1 MSFKFPYSR
10 QKVDNADIRSVIK
23 VLKSDFL
30 TQGPV
35 VKEFEKKLSHFSGAK
50 FVSAVNSAT
59 SGLYLAC
66 RALGLKKNDFAWT
79 TPNTFVSS
87 ANCII
92 NCGANI
98 DFVDINKKNFN
109 IDVNALEKKLK
120 KNIKKKLPK
129 IVIPINFAGCP
140 YDQKKLAYLAK
151 KYNFKIIEDASH
163 AIGAKNDKQKVGN
176 CNWSDAV
183 VYSFHPVKIITTGEG
198 GAVLTNDKNLYEKI
212 NILRTHG
219 ITRDPKLMSKKNRS
233 YWYYEQV
240 DIGYNFR
247 ISDIHAALG
256 KSQLKKINQF
266 VRLRNSIAKFY
277 KSKLHNLPIRFQEV
291 EKKYIS
297 SYHLFVISLTN
308 PINIKNYDKI
318 FKFLRQKNILVNLH
332 YLPVHKQPFY
342 KKIKYLKNKKF
353 ENSEKYAKSAL
364 SLPIYPGLKKNNLT
378 YICNYLKQALKK
390 FG

>member
-120 KNIKKKLPK
+120 KTIKKKL
-129 IVIPINFAGCP
+129 
-140 YDQKKLAYLAK
+140 
-151 KYNFKIIEDASH
+151 
-163 AIGAKNDKQKVGN
+163 
-176 CNWSDAV
+176 
-183 VYSFHPVKIITTGEG
+183 
-198 GAVLTNDKNLYEKI
+198 
-212 NILRTHG
+212 
-219 ITRDPKLMSKKNRS
+219 
-233 YWYYEQV
+233 
-240 DIGYNFR
+240 
-247 ISDIHAALG
+247 
-256 KSQLKKINQF
+256 
-266 VRLRNSIAKFY
+266 
-277 KSKLHNLPIRFQEV
+277 
-291 EKKYIS
+291 
-297 SYHLFVISLTN
+297 
-308 PINIKNYDKI
+308 
-318 FKFLRQKNILVNLH
+318 
-332 YLPVHKQPFY
+332 
-342 KKIKYLKNKKF
+342 
-353 ENSEKYAKSAL
+353 
-364 SLPIYPGLKKNNLT
+364 
-378 YICNYLKQALKK
+378 
-390 FG
+390 

>member
-1 MSFKFPYSR
+1 
-10 QKVDNADIRSVIK
+10 
-23 VLKSDFL
+23 
-30 TQGPV
+30 
-35 VKEFEKKLSHFSGAK
+35 
-50 FVSAVNSAT
+50 
-59 SGLYLAC
+59 
-66 RALGLKKNDFAWT
+66 
-79 TPNTFVSS
+79 
-87 ANCII
+87 
-92 NCGANI
+92 
-98 DFVDINKKNFN
+98 
-109 IDVNALEKKLK
+109 
-120 KNIKKKLPK
+120 
-129 IVIPINFAGCP
+129 
-140 YDQKKLAYLAK
+140 
-151 KYNFKIIEDASH
+151 
-163 AIGAKNDKQKVGN
+163 
-176 CNWSDAV
+176 
-183 VYSFHPVKIITTGEG
+183 
-198 GAVLTNDKNLYEKI
+198 
-212 NILRTHG
+212 
-219 ITRDPKLMSKKNRS
+219 MSKKNRS

-308 PINIKNYDKI
+308 PINIENYDKI